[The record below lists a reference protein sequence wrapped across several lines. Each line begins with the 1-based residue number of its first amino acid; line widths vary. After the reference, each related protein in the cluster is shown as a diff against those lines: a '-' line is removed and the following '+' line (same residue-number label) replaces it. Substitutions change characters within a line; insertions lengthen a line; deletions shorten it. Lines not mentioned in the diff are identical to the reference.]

1 MDDKGIYHYLVQL
14 DCKQVDHMPWWTLKR
29 GHGSCAAVRR
39 VTPYVLLLDE
49 VLDGQV
55 SKLLTPQGWYRI
67 LCEFLRTW
75 FPQKSAMKHA
85 CFESK
90 VVSLQY
96 VKKKSTAT
104 LIFPILKK
112 YCINN
117 WFDHMPWLKPT
128 ESESRKLAHV
138 RKMFWLNWEEHRK
151 NWFVNSLC
159 NVTYVF
165 YCEKTRLIVQI
176 ESTLTL
182 SFVQY

>member
-1 MDDKGIYHYLVQL
+1 MGKSANCWLLKGGTGY
-14 DCKQVDHMPWWTLKR
+14 
-29 GHGSCAAVRR
+29 
-39 VTPYVLLLDE
+39 YVNFKEPD
-49 VLDGQV
+49 
-55 SKLLTPQGWYRI
+55 
-67 LCEFLRTW
+67 

-90 VVSLQY
+90 VFSLQY
-96 VKKKSTAT
+96 VQKKSTAT

-138 RKMFWLNWEEHRK
+138 RKMFWLNWEKHRK